1 MHLAREQSASI
12 DATDLVP
19 KIPNSS
25 FRRVKILR
33 KPEVIEFDPT
43 LPPVDFPTMP
53 EPWPKRRKISQS
65 RPEAGQYSLAVDWSM
80 SNGESNSIYTSN
92 MARMGAMLGERK
104 AFDVTDNV
112 SIYDSD
118 DEPIDDQEALGRK
131 VSLTFLFFNT
141 VRVAELEGFMWI
153 LTAF

>member
-1 MHLAREQSASI
+1 
-12 DATDLVP
+12 
-19 KIPNSS
+19 
-25 FRRVKILR
+25 
-33 KPEVIEFDPT
+33 
-43 LPPVDFPTMP
+43 
-53 EPWPKRRKISQS
+53 
-65 RPEAGQYSLAVDWSM
+65 M